1 MFAQGA
7 DLRTEPLGLRRRD
20 YLDRAARGG
29 YPEAMHRDTPR
40 RRQRFFDSYLIVR
53 DVKQVADIEH
63 AADMRRLLSLLA
75 AQTSGLLSV
84 NRLAG
89 ELSIT
94 APTVR
99 NYIEILETVFVVR
112 RLPAWSAGTT
122 TRTVGMPKVIFIDP
136 GLAHTPT
143 ASATSDAPIG
153 ALIGNFVLSEIARQL
168 TWSTVSARLYHYR
181 DQYEVDGVLED
192 NTGNIVGI
200 EIKAAETVR
209 SNDFRGLRLLQR
221 RLGPR
226 FHAGLVLYCGSESLS
241 FGDNLACLPISA
253 LWTTPT

>member
-1 MFAQGA
+1 M
-7 DLRTEPLGLRRRD
+7 
-20 YLDRAARGG
+20 
-29 YPEAMHRDTPR
+29 
-40 RRQRFFDSYLIVR
+40 
-53 DVKQVADIEH
+53 ADIER

-112 RLPAWSAGTT
+112 RLPAWS
-122 TRTVGMPKVIFIDP
+122 
-136 GLAHTPT
+136 
-143 ASATSDAPIG
+143 
-153 ALIGNFVLSEIARQL
+153 
-168 TWSTVSARLYHYR
+168 TVSARLYHYRDR

-209 SNDFRGLRLLQR
+209 SNDFRALRLLQR

-241 FGDNLACLPISA
+241 FDDNLACLPISA